1 MTIKQL
7 TSKAAALPAAA
18 GTAAGR
24 PRCRLILLASVVLV
38 HTDASTF
45 RYTGTRIFVA
55 ANSDKLF
62 SAIAGPGT
70 FTRTTAH
77 STETDTITGG
87 TGRFTGAIYGDYR
100 DTSASG
106 SPMLS
111 RLLAGR

>member
-1 MTIKQL
+1 VATDTARSAWPPTTIRVPQAG
-7 TSKAAALPAAA
+7 AAIGPDPE
-18 GTAAGR
+18 R
-24 PRCRLILLASVVLV
+24 MVLV

-62 SAIAGPGT
+62 SAIAGSGT

-87 TGRFTGAIYGDYR
+87 TGRFTGAIYGD
-100 DTSASG
+100 TSASG
-106 SPMLS
+106 SPMPS
-111 RLLAGR
+111 HLLAGR